1 MQDFLNE
8 IIEEST
14 ARNPEFPELVAAAER
29 RRALLRELVELRR
42 RKGLSQTAV
51 AARMHTS
58 QSAVARLEGQDD
70 AKESMIDRYAVAVG
84 ARVERQI
91 VDLDL
96 DLAAA

>member
-1 MQDFLNE
+1 MQDFLTE

-29 RRALLRELVELRR
+29 RRALLRALVELRQS
-42 RKGLSQTAV
+42 KGLSQTTV

-58 QSAVARLEGQDD
+58 QSAVARLESQDD
-70 AKESMIDRYAVAVG
+70 AKESMIDRYAAALG

-96 DLAAA
+96 AAA